1 MNKKIRVSLSTD
13 SADKAVR
20 ELISYKKSL
29 TKKTERM
36 VQTLIDLGTAVCR
49 VKVVEMNI
57 PDTGHLLSKVDG
69 YYSPTLN
76 AGVICCDCDYAVFV
90 EFGTGIKG
98 KASPYAGQ
106 AMAQTGY
113 QYMGGTTYVTTKD
126 GRIGWYYPDDD
137 GTWKFTQG
145 MPSRPF
151 MYETA
156 LEMRQRMDE
165 VIKEVFK

>member
-1 MNKKIRVSLSTD
+1 MNRKIKISLSTD
-13 SADKAVR
+13 SIDQAIR
-20 ELISYKKSL
+20 ELTDYKKSL
-29 TKKTERM
+29 RENTELI
-36 VQTLIDLGTAVCR
+36 VQQLVDMGTEVCR
-49 VKVVEMNI
+49 VKVIEMDI

-76 AGVICCDCDYAVFV
+76 AGVIYCDCDYAVFV
-90 EFGTGIKG
+90 EFGTGVKG
-98 KASPYAGQ
+98 QASPHIGQ

-126 GRIGWYYPDDD
+126 GKVGWYYPADD

-156 LEMRQRMDE
+156 LELRQRMDE